1 MRLENQMANTHPDIT
16 SDPAIAF
23 GKPVVRGTR
32 ITVEHVLDRL
42 GGGDTIESLCDAH
55 PRLTAEGVRA
65 ALRYAADV
73 LRADVVLPFGG
84 SSE

>member
-1 MRLENQMANTHPDIT
+1 MANAHPDIT
-16 SDPAIAF
+16 IDPDVAL

-42 GGGDTIESLCDAH
+42 GGGDSVEALLDAH
-55 PRLTAEGVRA
+55 PRLTADGVRA

-73 LRADVVLPFGG
+73 LRADVVLPFGD